1 MTTRERVRTTHAL
14 ILRRRDVHD
23 ADRLLTV
30 LTPRDGKQE
39 LLAKGAR
46 KTMSRKA
53 GHLELF
59 THAALV
65 VAQGRTWDIV
75 TEAQT
80 IESFRHLRQELHA
93 IGAASYVCELVD
105 CFSES
110 DDDNQPVWDLA
121 LAVLR
126 ELDAAAQQP
135 AETVPP
141 NLLRWFDLQLLSL
154 AGFQPQLFACV
165 ACETAL
171 EPALNFVSLAAGGV
185 FCPRCAAH
193 RDDVEP
199 LDADTLKVLRFMQS
213 HPWPEVSRVNVR
225 PPILRRVE
233 SLLQRYLIIVLERHL
248 KSADFL
254 RRLQHLAPSTTTP
267 PPAPATPS

>member
-185 FCPRCAAH
+185 FCPRCGEAAGGT
-193 RDDVEP
+193 EP
-199 LDADTLKVLRFMQS
+199 IEPGLLKVLRHIQRS
-213 HPWPEVSRVNVR
+213 SWTDVR
-225 PPILRRVE
+225 AVQLRPQTIQAVENILY
-233 SLLQRYLIIVLERHL
+233 RYLVLVLERQL
-248 KSADFL
+248 RSVDFV
-254 RRLQHLAPSTTTP
+254 RRLRSARNQLAVNGNQ
-267 PPAPATPS
+267 